1 MFKLDFK
8 TDEWY
13 TPAYAVT
20 PILKYIRPNSKIW
33 CPFDTVDSEFV
44 KILSQNGHFVRYTH
58 IDEGGDFFDLEP
70 DNDCQ
75 YIISNP
81 PFGKLTAVIERLLQF
96 DLPFA
101 MLCSLGYAF
110 DNRKKFNLLKD
121 KEISLLSLYPR
132 VEFIN
137 GNPEIQ
143 KTRIMWQS
151 AYLCYKFEKMK
162 PLEFAY
168 LNKTNSKNV
177 DTQIEIITDKD
188 ISSENS
194 VGIIADNQ
202 ILLKKSLGINID
214 KKISAKNS
222 SGIIAD
228 KEKHV
233 MSQGEID
240 QLLDEFKNK
249 LGVKNNR
256 LLINALATEIHHQR
270 EKIDALEKQISEL
283 SSEHK
288 QLSERYLKLVD
299 LLVKKLD
306 R

>member
-1 MFKLDFK
+1 MFKLRFQ

-58 IDEGGDFFDLEP
+58 IDEGGDFFDLKP

-96 DLPFA
+96 NLPFA

-168 LNKTNSKNV
+168 LNRTNSKTV
-177 DTQIEIITDKD
+177 DNPDETSQNQIDFELNLNKIETKLNQNHSETEQKQDEINMEINQNQIENFLENFK
-188 ISSENS
+188 SSR
-194 VGIIADNQ
+194 GK
-202 ILLKKSLGINID
+202 LT
-214 KKISAKNS
+214 
-222 SGIIAD
+222 
-228 KEKHV
+228 
-233 MSQGEID
+233 
-240 QLLDEFKNK
+240 KNK
-249 LGVKNNR
+249 LIDELVQEI
-256 LLINALATEIHHQR
+256 LALRKENTEIKNKFDNLYENNQ
-270 EKIDALEKQISEL
+270 
-283 SSEHK
+283 
-288 QLSERYLKLVD
+288 KLMSVII
-299 LLVKKLD
+299 KKLS
-306 R
+306 

>member
-20 PILKYIRPNSKIW
+20 PILKYIRPHSNIW
-33 CPFDTVDSEFV
+33 CPFDTADSEYV
-44 KILSQNGHFVRYTH
+44 KVFKQYGHDVRYTH
-58 IDEGGDFFDLEP
+58 IDEGQNFFDMYPNEG
-70 DNDCQ
+70 CE

-110 DNRKKFNLLKD
+110 DNRKKFDLLKD
-121 KEISLLSLYPR
+121 KQIALLSLYPR

-137 GNPEIQ
+137 GNSKIQ
-143 KTRIMWQS
+143 NTRIMWQS

-162 PLEFAY
+162 QLEFAY
-168 LNKTNSKNV
+168 LDKTESKPV
-177 DTQIEIITDKD
+177 DTQMEIIADKNF
-188 ISSENS
+188 SSENS
-194 VGIIADNQ
+194 IGIIADNQ

-256 LLINALATEIHHQR
+256 LLINALATEILQQR
-270 EKIDALEKQISEL
+270 KKIDALEKQIFEL

>member
-1 MFKLDFK
+1 M
-8 TDEWY
+8 
-13 TPAYAVT
+13 
-20 PILKYIRPNSKIW
+20 
-33 CPFDTVDSEFV
+33 
-44 KILSQNGHFVRYTH
+44 
-58 IDEGGDFFDLEP
+58 
-70 DNDCQ
+70 
-75 YIISNP
+75 
-81 PFGKLTAVIERLLQF
+81 
-96 DLPFA
+96 
-101 MLCSLGYAF
+101 
-110 DNRKKFNLLKD
+110 
-121 KEISLLSLYPR
+121 
-132 VEFIN
+132 
-137 GNPEIQ
+137 
-143 KTRIMWQS
+143 
-151 AYLCYKFEKMK
+151 
-162 PLEFAY
+162 
-168 LNKTNSKNV
+168 
-177 DTQIEIITDKD
+177 EIIADKNF
-188 ISSENS
+188 SSENS
-194 VGIIADNQ
+194 IGIIVDKQ
-202 ILLKKSLGINID
+202 ILLKNSLGINID